1 MDPTLIGVGAIVLM
15 LALIAIGVPIGFA
28 LGVVGLAGNVMVT
41 GLPQTALQIQLIA
54 WESGNNFLLIAAPL
68 FILMGQLV
76 YHAGIASDLYEC
88 THKWFGRL
96 PGGLAVTSVITSAA
110 FGAVTGSSIAAVH
123 TMGSMVIPE
132 MKRYNYDMRLATG
145 SVAAAGT
152 LAILIPPSIT
162 LVIYGVWTE
171 TSIGQLFIAG
181 VIPGIVLAAMFCGMI
196 VARSV
201 SNPELGPRGPRYPM
215 GERVASLLKLM
226 PTAAVFAVVL
236 GGIYGGIFTPSE
248 ASAVGVIGV
257 LAVAVAMRRLTW
269 RGLADSLHQA
279 GIVSA
284 MIFVIIVGGILLSRF
299 LVQTDV
305 TPGLVGIIGD
315 LEVNRYVIILLFVV
329 MYLILGAIL
338 DVLGMIIL
346 TLPFVFPIILDLGF
360 DAVWF
365 GIFITVMVELA
376 LITPPIGLN
385 VYVMKNVVPDV
396 EVMEIFRGCVPFV
409 AITLIFVLLL
419 LLLPDLALWLPST
432 MG

>member
-1 MDPTLIGVGAIVLM
+1 MDPTLIGIVAIVLM

-28 LGVVGLAGNVMVT
+28 LGVVGVAGNVLVI

-76 YHAGIASDLYEC
+76 YHAGIASDLYDC

-181 VIPGIVLAAMFCGMI
+181 VIPGIILAAMFCGTI
-196 VARSV
+196 IARCVA
-201 SNPELGPRGPRYPM
+201 NPELGPRGPRYPLR
-215 GERVASLLKLM
+215 ERMLSLLKLA
-226 PTAAVFAVVL
+226 PTAVVFVIVL

-248 ASAVGVIGV
+248 ASAAGVVGV
-257 LAVAVAMRRLTW
+257 LAVALAMRRLTW
-269 RGLADSLHQA
+269 SALRDSLHQA

-284 MIFVIIVGGILLSRF
+284 MIFVIIVGGVLLSRF

-305 TPGLVGIIGD
+305 TSSMVGAIGT
-315 LEVNRYVIILLFVV
+315 LEVHRYVIILLFVV

-396 EVMEIFRGCVPFV
+396 DVMEIFRGCVPFV
-409 AITLIFVLLL
+409 VITLLFVLLL
-419 LLLPDLALWLPST
+419 LFVPEIALWLPST
-432 MG
+432 ML

>member
-1 MDPTLIGVGAIVLM
+1 MDPTLVGIGAMVLM

-28 LGVVGLAGNVMVT
+28 LGVVGVAGNVLVI

-54 WESGNNFLLIAAPL
+54 WETGNNFLLIAAPL

-76 YHAGIASDLYEC
+76 YHAGIATDLYDC

-132 MKRYNYDMRLATG
+132 MKRYKYDMRLATG

-181 VIPGIVLAAMFCGMI
+181 VIPGIILAAMFCGAIIARCI
-196 VARSV
+196 V
-201 SNPELGPRGPRYPM
+201 NPELGPRGPRYPLR
-215 GERVASLLKLM
+215 ERMLSLLKLA
-226 PTAAVFAVVL
+226 PTAVVFVIVL

-248 ASAVGVIGV
+248 ASAAGVVGV
-257 LAVAVAMRRLTW
+257 LAVALVMRRLTW
-269 RGLADSLHQA
+269 RRLGDSLHQA

-284 MIFVIIVGGILLSRF
+284 MIFVIIVGGVLLSRF

-305 TPGLVGIIGD
+305 TSGLVGAIGN
-315 LEVNRYVIILLFVV
+315 LEVHRYIIILLFVV

-338 DVLGMIIL
+338 DVFGMIIL

-396 EVMEIFRGCVPFV
+396 DVMDIFRGCVPFV
-409 AITLIFVLLL
+409 GITLIFVLLL
-419 LLLPDLALWLPST
+419 LFVPEIALWLPST
-432 MG
+432 MR

>member
-1 MDPTLIGVGAIVLM
+1 MDPTLVGIGAMVLM

-28 LGVVGLAGNVMVT
+28 LGVVGVAGNVLVI

-54 WESGNNFLLIAAPL
+54 WETGNNFLLIAAPL

-76 YHAGIASDLYEC
+76 YHAGIATDLYDC

-132 MKRYNYDMRLATG
+132 MKRYKYDMRLATG

-181 VIPGIVLAAMFCGMI
+181 VIPGIILAVMFCGAI
-196 VARSV
+196 IARCIA
-201 SNPELGPRGPRYPM
+201 NPELGPRGPRYPLR
-215 GERVASLLKLM
+215 ERMLSLSKLM
-226 PTAAVFAVVL
+226 PTAVVFVIVL

-248 ASAVGVIGV
+248 ASAAGVVGV
-257 LAVAVAMRRLTW
+257 LAVALVMRRLTW
-269 RGLADSLHQA
+269 RRLGDSLHQA

-284 MIFVIIVGGILLSRF
+284 MIFVIIVGGVLLSRF

-305 TPGLVGIIGD
+305 TSGLVGAIGN
-315 LEVNRYVIILLFVV
+315 LEVHRYIIILLFVV

-338 DVLGMIIL
+338 DVFGMIIL

-396 EVMEIFRGCVPFV
+396 DVMDIFRGCVPFV
-409 AITLIFVLLL
+409 GITLIFVLLL
-419 LLLPDLALWLPST
+419 LFVPEIALWLPST
-432 MG
+432 MR